1 MDWFPSQWGLCLHS
15 YFRDGLLFVW
25 EVGEEEGGE
34 TETFPGPLPFES
46 GAAQLGPRGHQV
58 FSDPG
63 VLSSAVLDGLPL
75 LSVLML
81 NVSRSV
87 VSDSLRPQ
95 AALPMG
101 VLQARILEWVAF
113 PFCRGSSQPRDR
125 TWVSRIAGRF
135 LTV

>member
-1 MDWFPSQWGLCLHS
+1 MGKQRLSLDPS
-15 YFRDGLLFVW
+15 
-25 EVGEEEGGE
+25 
-34 TETFPGPLPFES
+34 PLKVALPSF
-46 GAAQLGPRGHQV
+46 GPRGHQV

-63 VLSSAVLDGLPL
+63 VLSSAILDGLPL

-95 AALPMG
+95 AALSMG
-101 VLQARILEWVAF
+101 ILKARILEWVAF
-113 PFCRGSSQPRDR
+113 PFSGGSSQPRDR
-125 TWVSRIAGRF
+125 TWVSRIASRF